1 MVVTRQSAHRNAIY
15 SPVFLS
21 KRNFS
26 SAHSCITLP
35 HRVIQNT
42 NPLPSNDKT
51 TPSISQFTSG
61 IATSTECH
69 SQIVN
74 VQPTPITLT
83 RGTTAALLP
92 AEHKYWRIYFP
103 LITSDRRSGIA
114 SITCQ

>member
-42 NPLPSNDKT
+42 NPPPSNDKT
-51 TPSISQFTSG
+51 T
-61 IATSTECH
+61 
-69 SQIVN
+69 QIVN